1 MCCDNRKQKL
11 SLILLECGVELF
23 VQPCSSL
30 FIKEKYCIDMYVFL
44 LQFVKVLE
52 YDRKII
58 NDDRVKIRVLAAME
72 PHPMSPY
79 GDEDFGYQTIKNS
92 IRQIWTN
99 ATVVPGTYIA
109 NTIRDGG
116 TTLSIFLKNFPFFL
130 YFTCTCYFFRG
141 GGGGGVFFFPVF

>member
-1 MCCDNRKQKL
+1 M
-11 SLILLECGVELF
+11 F
-23 VQPCSSL
+23 
-30 FIKEKYCIDMYVFL
+30 FL
-44 LQFVKVLE
+44 LQLVKVLE

-99 ATVVPGTYIA
+99 ATVVPGTYSTHA
-109 NTIRDGG
+109 IRPSDQSDRRVGG
-116 TTLSIFLKNFPFFL
+116 GAGMEGGLSLLFF
-130 YFTCTCYFFRG
+130 YFF
-141 GGGGGVFFFPVF
+141 F

>member
-1 MCCDNRKQKL
+1 M
-11 SLILLECGVELF
+11 ECGAELF

-30 FIKEKYCIDMYVFL
+30 FMKEKYCIYMYVFL

-109 NTIRDGG
+109 NTIRDGA
-116 TTLSIFLKNFPFFL
+116 LPFPFFRRIFPVFFIL
-130 YFTCTCYFFRG
+130 RAHVIFFRG
-141 GGGGGVFFFPVF
+141 GGEGRGI

>member
-1 MCCDNRKQKL
+1 M
-11 SLILLECGVELF
+11 
-23 VQPCSSL
+23 
-30 FIKEKYCIDMYVFL
+30 KEKYCIYMYVFL
-44 LQFVKVLE
+44 LQSVKVLE

-58 NDDRVKIRVLAAME
+58 NDDRVKIRVLVAME

-116 TTLSIFLKNFPFFL
+116 TTLSIF
-130 YFTCTCYFFRG
+130 
-141 GGGGGVFFFPVF
+141 